1 MAAITAS
8 TEQVDLS
15 VIDNRAATVAQLFLN
30 RVAATPEHEAFRFP
44 EAGGWTSVTWSEVA
58 ARVGR
63 LAAGLV
69 SLGIEPEE
77 RVAVASTTRYEWVLA
92 DLAVMCAGAATTTV
106 YATTSAPDVAYI
118 VSDSGSRVVFA
129 ENDGQIDKLRQ
140 HRSEFPE
147 VIKVV
152 TIDGTADG
160 DWVISL
166 DELEK
171 LGATVLADRPDLLA
185 ERAGQITGDSL
196 ATVIYTSGTTGKPKG
211 VRLRHS
217 CWTYEAASIDSIRL
231 LSTDDLQYLWLPLAH
246 VFGKVLLALPLQVGF
261 ATAIDG
267 RVDKIV
273 ENLAVIKPT
282 FMGAAPRIFEKVYA
296 RVNAMA
302 ASEGGAK
309 AKIFSWGIGVGTKVA
324 AARRTSRS
332 VSPVLAAQHAV
343 ADKLVLAKVRDRF
356 GGRLRFFV
364 SGSAPLNTEI
374 AEWFDGVGIAILE
387 GYGLTETSAA
397 SFSNRPYAYEFGTVG
412 WPYPGTEIRI
422 AEDGEIL
429 LRGPGV
435 MEGYHNQPEAT
446 AAVIDADGWFRT
458 GDIGNLDDA
467 GFLRI
472 TDRKKDLFKTSGG
485 KYVAPSAI
493 ESMFKGVCPYA
504 SQLVVYGETRNFV
517 SALVTLDADAMTAWA
532 AEHGM
537 AGRSY
542 ADVVTSDDVRTL
554 VQGYIGELNSRLNR
568 WETIKKFVI
577 LDRDLTVEAGEL
589 TPSLKLKRKFV
600 AQKFADE
607 LSALYD

>member
-1 MAAITAS
+1 MAATTAS

-15 VIDNRAATVAQLFLN
+15 VIDDRAATVAQLFLN
-30 RVAATPEHEAFRFP
+30 RVAATPDHEAFRFP
-44 EAGGWTSVTWSEVA
+44 DGSGWSSVTWSEVA
-58 ARVGR
+58 DRVSR

-69 SLGIEPEE
+69 ALGIEPEQ

-140 HRSEFPE
+140 HRSELPE
-147 VIKVV
+147 VMKVV

-166 DELEK
+166 DDLEK
-171 LGATVLADRPDLLA
+171 LGAAVLVDRPDLLA
-185 ERAGQITGDSL
+185 ERASQITGDSH
-196 ATVIYTSGTTGKPKG
+196 ATVINTSGTTGKPKG

-273 ENLAVIKPT
+273 ENLGVIRPT

-309 AKIFSWGIGVGTKVA
+309 AKIFGWGIGVGAKVA
-324 AARRTSRS
+324 ATRRTGRS

-374 AEWFDGVGIAILE
+374 AEWFDGVGITILE

-446 AAVIDADGWFRT
+446 AEVIDADGWFRT
-458 GDIGNLDDA
+458 GDIGNLDDT

-504 SQLVVYGETRNFV
+504 SQLAVYGETRNFV
-517 SALVTLDADAMTAWA
+517 SALVTLDADAMTGWA
-532 AEHGM
+532 AEHSM

-542 ADVVTSDDVRTL
+542 ADVVTSDEVRTL
-554 VQGYIGELNSRLNR
+554 VQGYIDELNSRLNR

-577 LDRDLTVEAGEL
+577 LDRDLTIEEGEL